1 MALDLRSLREA
12 LPPASGGPSYPLDK
26 EEGPPLEIKVM
37 SWNINGRGSAQDRN
51 RLVPL
56 VVRETR
62 PDVLLLQETKT
73 DVLVSSI
80 KSQAREVGIL
90 YEQIS
95 ADDKTEARVLY
106 DSRRYE
112 AISPRDDRVFP
123 GRGGS
128 GRISLAEALERSIP
142 EEEHRELRGRI
153 SLAEALERSIPE
165 EEHRELRGRAAG
177 GMRQLYRRRI
187 AIVGLKRREHEL
199 VPNRVTIFMS
209 FHNVNT
215 SQGGETRERAAR
227 GFCQIVQSVREL
239 TGTVVIAGADLNQQ
253 MRPDTP
259 SIPRYKPTLRRS
271 TRIIDYFILASPLG
285 RMEHDPVIALD
296 IMGARD
302 DPLNA
307 LHRVMAHLLR
317 PSMSGRGHSM
327 EDYGRALDHDPLI
340 CEVLVRTTT
349 ELRYTN

>member
-1 MALDLRSLREA
+1 MALDLSSLRET

-26 EEGPPLEIKVM
+26 EEGPQLEIKVL

-56 VVRETR
+56 VIKEIR

-73 DVLVSSI
+73 DALVSSI
-80 KSQAREVGIL
+80 RSQAREVGRD

-95 ADDKTEARVLY
+95 AGDTTEARVLY
-106 DSRRYE
+106 DSRLYE

-123 GRGGS
+123 GRGG
-128 GRISLAEALERSIP
+128 
-142 EEEHRELRGRI
+142 RGRI

-253 MRPDTP
+253 MRSDTP

-271 TRIIDYFILASPLG
+271 TRIIDYFILASPPG

-296 IMGARD
+296 IMGAKD

-349 ELRYTN
+349 ELRHTT